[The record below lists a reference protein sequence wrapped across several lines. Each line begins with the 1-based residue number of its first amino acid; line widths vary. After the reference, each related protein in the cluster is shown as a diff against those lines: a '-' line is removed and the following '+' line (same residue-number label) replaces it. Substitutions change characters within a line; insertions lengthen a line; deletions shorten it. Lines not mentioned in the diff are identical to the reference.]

1 MLTSSIA
8 RLAPPSARRAA
19 IEAWEPGGWPID
31 CVAGRRRIRCASR
44 RSKSEIPAQSMYR
57 FTFLL
62 CYSANARSSRGLCF
76 ARKRA
81 GLPLR
86 ISVIGCGYVGLVT
99 GACLSEIGHHVTCTD
114 NDDSK
119 IQILNRG
126 KLPIYEPHLDLLIE
140 RNVRE
145 GRLKFT
151 ADPGAAVRESD
162 VVFICVGTPP
172 LENGDADL
180 SAIDNV
186 ARMIAAEAGGSKL
199 VVEKSTVPAQTG
211 QELKRALSVY
221 SRKSGANFTVASNP
235 EFLREG
241 TAVNDFLHP
250 DRIVIGVDDDA
261 AAKKLRE
268 IYAPILDRKFKCPAH
283 QDKCPVASAPAF
295 VTTTVNSA
303 ELIKHASNSFLALKI
318 SFANALADMCD
329 QLGAY
334 VQEVT
339 AAVGM
344 DPRIGPQFLQ
354 AGLGF
359 GGFCLPKDVQAFI
372 RLAER
377 VGIDFTL
384 LKAAE
389 QVNRQRIELLLA
401 KARKA
406 LWVLKGKKIAL
417 LGLAFKPNTDDIR
430 FSPAIEAAKRFM
442 AEGASLHAFDPQA
455 MEKTRKAL
463 PQISLAKNP
472 YEAVKDVDAVIIAT
486 EWDEFRKLDWKRVY
500 NEMARPLVLDARNF
514 LVPSEMRALGFE
526 YHSFGRPE

>member
-1 MLTSSIA
+1 
-8 RLAPPSARRAA
+8 
-19 IEAWEPGGWPID
+19 
-31 CVAGRRRIRCASR
+31 
-44 RSKSEIPAQSMYR
+44 
-57 FTFLL
+57 
-62 CYSANARSSRGLCF
+62 
-76 ARKRA
+76 
-81 GLPLR
+81 LR

-99 GACLSEIGHHVTCTD
+99 GACLSEIGHQVTCTD
-114 NDDSK
+114 NDESK
-119 IQILNRG
+119 IVTLRAG
-126 KLPIYEPHLDLLIE
+126 KLPIYEPHLDVLVA
-140 RNVRE
+140 RNISE
-145 GRLKFT
+145 GRLHFT
-151 ADPGAAVRESD
+151 SNAGEAVRSSEA
-162 VVFICVGTPP
+162 VFICVGTPP
-172 LENGDADL
+172 LDNGDADL

-186 ARMIAAEAGGSKL
+186 ARMIATEGGGPKL

-211 QELKRALSVY
+211 QELKRALDVY
-221 SRKSGANFTVASNP
+221 SRKSGTNFTVASNP

-250 DRIVIGVDDDA
+250 DRIVVGVDEPA

-268 IYAPILDRKFKCPAH
+268 IYAPILDKKFNCPAH
-283 QDKCPVASAPAF
+283 DGRCPDSPPPVF
-295 VTTTVNSA
+295 VVTTVNSA

-318 SFANALADMCD
+318 SFANSLADMCD
-329 QLGAY
+329 QLGAD

-389 QVNRQRIELLLA
+389 QVNKQRIDLLLA

-430 FSPAIEAAKRFM
+430 FSPAIDAARRFL
-442 AEGASLHAFDPQA
+442 AEGANLHAYDPQA
-455 MEKTRKAL
+455 MEKTRKLL
-463 PQISLAKNP
+463 PEISFAKNP
-472 YEAVKDVDAVIIAT
+472 YELVRDTDATIIAT
-486 EWDEFRKLDWKRVY
+486 EWDEFKCLDWKRVH
-500 NEMARPLVLDARNF
+500 NEMARPLVIDARNV
-514 LVPSEMRALGFE
+514 LNPAEMKSLGFE
-526 YHSFGRPE
+526 YYSFGR

>member
-1 MLTSSIA
+1 
-8 RLAPPSARRAA
+8 
-19 IEAWEPGGWPID
+19 
-31 CVAGRRRIRCASR
+31 
-44 RSKSEIPAQSMYR
+44 
-57 FTFLL
+57 
-62 CYSANARSSRGLCF
+62 
-76 ARKRA
+76 
-81 GLPLR
+81 LR

-99 GACLSEIGHHVTCTD
+99 GACFAEIGHQVTCTD

-119 IQILNRG
+119 IVTLRAG
-126 KLPIYEPHLDLLIE
+126 KLPIYEPHLDALVAKNIS
-140 RNVRE
+140 E
-145 GRLKFT
+145 GRLHFT
-151 ADPGAAVRESD
+151 SDAGQAVRSSEA
-162 VVFICVGTPP
+162 VFICVGTPP
-172 LENGDADL
+172 LDNGDADL

-186 ARMIAAEAGGSKL
+186 ARMIATEGGGPKL

-211 QELKRALSVY
+211 QELKRALDVY
-221 SRKSGANFTVASNP
+221 SRKSGTNFTVASNP

-250 DRIVIGVDDDA
+250 DRIVVGVDEPA

-268 IYAPILDRKFKCPAH
+268 IYAPILDKKFNCPAH
-283 QDKCPVASAPAF
+283 DGKCPDSPPPAF
-295 VTTTVNSA
+295 VVTTVNSA

-318 SFANALADMCD
+318 SFANSLADMCD
-329 QLGAY
+329 QLGAD

-389 QVNRQRIELLLA
+389 QVNKQRIDLLLA

-430 FSPAIEAAKRFM
+430 FSPAIDAARKFL
-442 AEGASLHAFDPQA
+442 AEGANLHAYDPQA
-455 MEKTRKAL
+455 MEKTRKLL
-463 PQISLAKNP
+463 PEISFAKNP
-472 YEAVKDVDAVIIAT
+472 YELVHEADAAIIAT
-486 EWDEFRKLDWKRVY
+486 EWDEFQRLDWKRVHS
-500 NEMARPLVLDARNF
+500 EMARPLVIDARNV
-514 LVPSEMRALGFE
+514 LNPAEMESLGFE
-526 YHSFGRPE
+526 YYSFGR

>member
-1 MLTSSIA
+1 M
-8 RLAPPSARRAA
+8 
-19 IEAWEPGGWPID
+19 
-31 CVAGRRRIRCASR
+31 
-44 RSKSEIPAQSMYR
+44 
-57 FTFLL
+57 
-62 CYSANARSSRGLCF
+62 
-76 ARKRA
+76 
-81 GLPLR
+81 R

-99 GACLSEIGHHVTCTD
+99 GACFSEIGHQVTCTD
-114 NDDSK
+114 NDESK
-119 IQILNRG
+119 IVTLRAG
-126 KLPIYEPHLDLLIE
+126 KLPIYEPHLDVLVA
-140 RNVRE
+140 RNISE
-145 GRLKFT
+145 GRLHFT
-151 ADPGAAVRESD
+151 SNAGEAVRSSEA
-162 VVFICVGTPP
+162 VFICVGTPP
-172 LENGDADL
+172 LDNGDADL

-186 ARMIAAEAGGSKL
+186 ARMIATEGGGPKL

-211 QELKRALSVY
+211 QELKRALDVY
-221 SRKSGANFTVASNP
+221 SRKSGTNFTVASNP

-250 DRIVIGVDDDA
+250 DRIVVGVDEPA

-268 IYAPILDRKFKCPAH
+268 IYAPILDKKFNCPAH
-283 QDKCPVASAPAF
+283 DGRCPDSPPPVF
-295 VTTTVNSA
+295 VVTTVNSA

-318 SFANALADMCD
+318 SFANSLADMCD
-329 QLGAY
+329 QLGAD

-384 LKAAE
+384 LKAVE
-389 QVNRQRIELLLA
+389 QVNKQRIDLLLA

-430 FSPAIEAAKRFM
+430 FSPAIDAARRFL
-442 AEGASLHAFDPQA
+442 AEGANLHAYDPQA
-455 MEKTRKAL
+455 MEKTRKLL
-463 PQISLAKNP
+463 PEISFAKNP
-472 YEAVKDVDAVIIAT
+472 YELVQDADAAIITT
-486 EWDEFRKLDWKRVY
+486 EWDEFQRLDWKRVH
-500 NEMARPLVLDARNF
+500 NEMARPLVIDARNV
-514 LVPSEMRALGFE
+514 LNPAEMKSLGFE
-526 YHSFGRPE
+526 YYSFGR

>member
-1 MLTSSIA
+1 
-8 RLAPPSARRAA
+8 
-19 IEAWEPGGWPID
+19 
-31 CVAGRRRIRCASR
+31 
-44 RSKSEIPAQSMYR
+44 
-57 FTFLL
+57 
-62 CYSANARSSRGLCF
+62 
-76 ARKRA
+76 
-81 GLPLR
+81 LR

-99 GACLSEIGHHVTCTD
+99 GACFAEIGHQVTCTD

-119 IQILNRG
+119 IVTLRAG
-126 KLPIYEPHLDLLIE
+126 KLPIYEPHLDALVA
-140 RNVRE
+140 RNISE
-145 GRLKFT
+145 GRLHFT
-151 ADPGAAVRESD
+151 SDAGQAVRSSEA
-162 VVFICVGTPP
+162 VFICVGTPP
-172 LENGDADL
+172 LDNGDADL

-186 ARMIAAEAGGSKL
+186 ARMIATEGGGPKL

-211 QELKRALSVY
+211 QELKRALDVY
-221 SRKSGANFTVASNP
+221 SRKSATNFTVASNP

-250 DRIVIGVDDDA
+250 DRIVVGVDDPA

-268 IYAPILDRKFKCPAH
+268 IYAPILDKKFNCPAH
-283 QDKCPVASAPAF
+283 DGKCPDSPPPAF
-295 VTTTVNSA
+295 VVTTVNSA

-318 SFANALADMCD
+318 SFANSLADMCD
-329 QLGAY
+329 QLGAD

-384 LKAAE
+384 LKAVE
-389 QVNRQRIELLLA
+389 QVNKQRIDLLLA

-430 FSPAIEAAKRFM
+430 FSPAIDAARRFL
-442 AEGASLHAFDPQA
+442 AEGANLYAYDPQA
-455 MEKTRKAL
+455 MEKTRKL
-463 PQISLAKNP
+463 IPEISFAKNP
-472 YEAVKDVDAVIIAT
+472 YELVHDADAAIIAT
-486 EWDEFRKLDWKRVY
+486 EWDEFQRLDWKRVH
-500 NEMARPLVLDARNF
+500 NEMARPLVIDARNV
-514 LVPSEMRALGFE
+514 LNPAEMKGLGFE
-526 YHSFGRPE
+526 YYSFGR